1 MAKLNLTLTEALDL
15 AKSHIVESEDG
26 EKWIKIESLRGLEV
40 GAMEKEKEAQQAPH
54 ARTMEGAKFLASQDP
69 ELQEAFADRPPS
81 VGPTPSAARA

>member
-15 AKSHIVESEDG
+15 AKDHIVESEDG
-26 EKWIKIESLRGLEV
+26 AKWIKIDSLRELETS
-40 GAMEKEKEAQQAPH
+40 AAQEERAAQMGPR
-54 ARTMEGAKFLASQDP
+54 ARTFDGAKFLASQDP